1 MTTTARTWLDFAMLQ
16 STAECYLDNITNFN
30 VAADVERYLKIGSN
44 DPAKQNKS
52 ENDPL
57 LASATRFTEAQAKWF
72 TDNYTIV
79 THYPNDA
86 SGFSCTLFRENK
98 ENGEYIL
105 SFRSTE
111 YQMQDKG
118 GDYEHDGSDATDG
131 DISVH
136 GFGMAQIASM
146 EKFYENLKQGKTW
159 NATTHVWE
167 QSDAVKAFAEGN
179 PPLNLTGYSMGGH
192 LVSAFT

>member
-1 MTTTARTWLDFAMLQ
+1 MEALTARTILDAALLQ
-16 STAECYLDNITNFN
+16 SAAECYLQN
-30 VAADVERYLKIGSN
+30 VDLSDSQGIRNLLMIGAN
-44 DPAKQNKS
+44 DPAKQNQP
-52 ENDPL
+52 DDAPL

-98 ENGEYIL
+98 ENGEFIL

-118 GDYEHDGSDATDG
+118 GDYERDGSDATDG

-146 EKFYENLKQGKTW
+146 EKFYENLKQGEAK
-159 NATTHVWE
+159 
-167 QSDAVKAFAEGN
+167 
-179 PPLNLTGYSMGGH
+179 
-192 LVSAFT
+192 